1 MGAVDSSAV
10 HAILDEIRDQFI
22 VIGSLT
28 RHGDQDSRGAPRA
41 QRTQEGQGVRLQ
53 NRSALPETDRRL
65 GSARISITGH
75 HVQVVNNSFERGY
88 DVFFS
93 PTK

>member
-1 MGAVDSSAV
+1 MGAVDSSAI
-10 HAILDEIRDQFI
+10 HALLDEIRDQLI
-22 VIGSLT
+22 VVGSFT
-28 RHGDQDSRGAPRA
+28 RHGDQDSRGTPRA
-41 QRTQEGQGVRLQ
+41 QRAQEGQRVGLQ

-75 HVQVVNNSFERGY
+75 HVQVVDNSFERGY